1 MFKLYSKGCQYAI
14 LALTDVCIREE
25 GERFQAKDVCERLDI
40 PEFFTRKIF
49 QALVQGGFLLAHR
62 GPGGGYSLSRP
73 PSEIS
78 ILEVIHAVEGEDT
91 FEHCIMGFPECNAKA
106 PCSLHHLWA
115 SAKQSLVAKLG
126 ESTLQDVTDARLRRD
141 RAQRKKAE

>member
-1 MFKLYSKGCQYAI
+1 
-14 LALTDVCIREE
+14 VCIREE